1 MQVVKKS
8 GVIIKPIE
16 FEEVDPHQKV
26 EEHKQNGKKQKR
38 KNSKTKSGKSAKKL
52 KKAGA

>member
-26 EEHKQNGKKQKR
+26 EEHKQKGQKQKR
-38 KNSKTKSGKSAKKL
+38 KNGKTNHGKSAKKM
-52 KKAGA
+52 KKVGA